1 MWIYKCDDGVYTED
15 NVLKLFI
22 TIISH
27 RFSHFLK
34 GEGFVD

>member
-1 MWIYKCDDGVYTED
+1 MWIYKCDVGEYAEN
-15 NVLKLFI
+15 NVLRLFI